1 MKVDTAGFASID
13 GYIATFP
20 AEIQVLLQDM
30 RATIRAAAPDAV
42 EKISYQIPTFVLH
55 GNLVHFA
62 AYKHHIGFYPTPSAI
77 QAFHEELSRYQI
89 AKGSIR
95 FPIGDPLPLAL
106 VSQIVAFR
114 AAENRARAAAKR
126 QKAG

>member
-1 MKVDTAGFASID
+1 MKTDTAGFASID
-13 GYIATFP
+13 AYIATFP